1 MMACASLGVYADTLE
16 DARKFLV
23 EGDHQQA
30 RTVLDKV
37 VASNPK
43 SKNSAQ
49 YMYILGACELEDG
62 NYDNAERLLT
72 EAKKKGAAAAN
83 LYLGRLAFLNYDFE
97 TAMDFY
103 DEFKTYQEKTK
114 TVGAEAVKESERQ
127 LTAAENA
134 LERVERIVVIDSIA
148 LPADIFFKSY
158 KLLPSAGRLLL
169 PFEIPFEEHQGK
181 ARMAFVNEGGD
192 YMMWGEPDSVGNV
205 RLVESILLLDGTWHE
220 PVETPSLLNKGG
232 YADFPFMM
240 SDGVRLYYASTGSD
254 SMGGY
259 DIFVASRDPQTGE
272 YLQPQ
277 NVGMPFNSPYDDY
290 MLAIDEENGVGWWA
304 TDRNRLGDKVTVYVY
319 ILNDLR
325 KNYEPDSENLIEMAR
340 LTDYKATW
348 NAEDVAQYEAILEKI
363 SAIDPDY
370 TEKEADFKLP
380 VGNGNY
386 YTHYSDFK
394 HGAAKDA
401 MKAYLAAS
409 RNVAST
415 ERKLDGLYKRYPVN
429 HADNVKQ
436 EILRLE
442 SELEKQRKDLINK
455 RSDVYRLEKITK

>member
-158 KLLPSAGRLLL
+158 KLPPSAGRLLL

-205 RLVESILLLDGTWHE
+205 RLVESIRLLDGTWHE

-254 SMGGY
+254 SMGG
-259 DIFVASRDPQTGE
+259 I
-272 YLQPQ
+272 
-277 NVGMPFNSPYDDY
+277 
-290 MLAIDEENGVGWWA
+290 
-304 TDRNRLGDKVTVYVY
+304 
-319 ILNDLR
+319 
-325 KNYEPDSENLIEMAR
+325 
-340 LTDYKATW
+340 
-348 NAEDVAQYEAILEKI
+348 
-363 SAIDPDY
+363 
-370 TEKEADFKLP
+370 
-380 VGNGNY
+380 
-386 YTHYSDFK
+386 
-394 HGAAKDA
+394 
-401 MKAYLAAS
+401 
-409 RNVAST
+409 
-415 ERKLDGLYKRYPVN
+415 
-429 HADNVKQ
+429 
-436 EILRLE
+436 
-442 SELEKQRKDLINK
+442 
-455 RSDVYRLEKITK
+455 